1 MDWLSGNNNLSGA
14 VVNNFWRVSN
24 RVTVYAGLQIPAE
37 NSTNDFA
44 GILGFALN
52 PSLSLEQG
60 FFETQGS
67 GPR

>member
-37 NSTNDFA
+37 N
-44 GILGFALN
+44 